1 MDNKLNKVFPSFSP
15 FNPEFL
21 PGNTLIDIFP
31 NCFSFYLSNRGNNQ
45 DIKSHLRHLD
55 NITIQVLLNPYSAVV
70 VSDASI
76 KNQVAT
82 SISHIH
88 SHNKSVIKTK
98 HHTIRVT
105 SMEAELFVIR
115 CSIIQATHLSHVNQI
130 IIITDFIYIAK
141 KIFDSLI
148 HPYQLQSV
156 LISQDLREFFKKSNN
171 HYIKF

>member
-76 KNQVAT
+76 KTRLPLPYLIFIA
-82 SISHIH
+82 I
-88 SHNKSVIKTK
+88 
-98 HHTIRVT
+98 TILLSKQNIT
-105 SMEAELFVIR
+105 QLEL
-115 CSIIQATHLSHVNQI
+115 CS
-130 IIITDFIYIAK
+130 
-141 KIFDSLI
+141 
-148 HPYQLQSV
+148 
-156 LISQDLREFFKKSNN
+156 
-171 HYIKF
+171 